1 MMRAVT
7 PETDASA
14 HGVTYV
20 EMIEG
25 LGRTHFAC
33 AKINASALSI
43 DTCAGRWKQAKSA
56 GDSVQFMA
64 CKGCPIGRCHAGE
77 GDPLKA
83 VRKSGTKRAVVA
95 VTENAGRCCRCGR
108 GGMRLIG
115 SKSKAGVGLI
125 CVSCWNR
132 EAEYRRGRNAKGTP
146 PKTYVPA
153 TPRRVSILVD
163 GTPCWRMVIGQTAR
177 EPIARA
183 IRLTEGV
190 QFHDDHPGEPHWN
203 AKAKRWEYLS
213 REHRGH
219 VLLELEERDGSL
231 SYHPAKPDSLRPGE
245 VLATVR
251 APTTLMC
258 AGLAAEWFTA
268 TQEHGDGAAVGSEWL
283 PTDIV
288 CECCR
293 AGQLQARRR
302 SGRIEVQCIACED
315 SSAPTALV
323 GSAGRA
329 QQAAKRGE
337 NWAAYAI

>member
-1 MMRAVT
+1 MRAVT

-14 HGVTYV
+14 HGVIYV

-33 AKINASALSI
+33 DKINASALSI
-43 DTCAGRWKQAKSA
+43 DTCAGRWKQAKASGEA
-56 GDSVQFMA
+56 VQFMA

-95 VTENAGRCCRCGR
+95 VTENAGRCVRCGR
-108 GGMRLIG
+108 GGLRLIG
-115 SKSKAGVGLI
+115 SGTSRKHPKVGMI

-132 EAEYRRGRNAKGTP
+132 EREYRVGQNAKGKP

-153 TPRRVSILVD
+153 APRRVSIMVD
-163 GTPCWRMVIGQTAR
+163 GTPSWRMVIGQTAR

-183 IRLTEGV
+183 IRLNEGV
-190 QFHDDHPGEPHWN
+190 QFHDEHPGEPHWN

-219 VLLELEERDGSL
+219 VLLELEERDGSII
-231 SYHPAKPDSLRPGE
+231 YVPAKRNSLRPGE
-245 VLATVR
+245 VVATVR
-251 APTTLMC
+251 APTTLMS
-258 AGLAAEWFTA
+258 AGLAAEWLAA
-268 TQEHGDGAAVGSEWL
+268 TREHGDGAAVDVEWR
-283 PTDIV
+283 PVDIV

-293 AGQLQARRR
+293 SGQLQARRR
-302 SGRIEVQCIACED
+302 SGRMETQCIACED
-315 SSAPTALV
+315 SSAESAPASRVQSKTTAT
-323 GSAGRA
+323 
-329 QQAAKRGE
+329 AADR
-337 NWAAYAI
+337 

>member
-14 HGVTYV
+14 HGVIYV

-43 DTCAGRWKQAKSA
+43 DTCAGRWKQAKASGEA
-56 GDSVQFMA
+56 VQFMA

-115 SKSKAGVGLI
+115 SGTKAGVGLI
-125 CVSCWNR
+125 CVSCYNR
-132 EAEYRRGRNAKGTP
+132 QREYSRGCNAKGRP

-153 TPRRVSILVD
+153 TPRRVSILID
-163 GTPCWRMVIGQTAR
+163 GAPSWRMVIGQTAG

-190 QFHDDHPGEPHWN
+190 QFHDEHPGEPHWN
-203 AKAKRWEYLS
+203 TKAKRWEYLS

-219 VLLELEERDGSL
+219 VLLELEERDGSII
-231 SYHPAKPDSLRPGE
+231 YVPAKRNSLRPGE
-245 VLATVR
+245 VVATVR
-251 APTTLMC
+251 APTTLMS
-258 AGLAAEWFTA
+258 AGLAAEWLAA
-268 TQEHGDGAAVGSEWL
+268 TREHGDGAVVDVEWR
-283 PTDIV
+283 PVDIV

-293 AGQLQARRR
+293 SGQLQARWR
-302 SGRIEVQCIACED
+302 SGRMEVQCIACED
-315 SSAPTALV
+315 SSAAAAP
-323 GSAGRA
+323 AGRA
-329 QQAAKRGE
+329 QQATKPRE
-337 NWAAYAI
+337 NGAAFAI